1 MLNTLK
7 VKFFRWFYRFMN
19 DRAWKGV
26 DLSAVEVG
34 ELTVADTLAARSY
47 RAGDGALVI
56 YYHGG
61 GWTIGDLETHD
72 YFCRKLA
79 IDTCSTVVAIDYRL
93 GPEHRFPAAYDDC
106 LAATRWL
113 LEMPPFTELGSAPV
127 FLAGDSAGGNLA
139 AVVANSLAP
148 EQNPRIRGQILI
160 YPAVRHCTPPTPSMI
175 ENAKGHGLTY
185 GLMEWFWMNYLGDK
199 RSTDDGDIDLRA
211 TPLLHP
217 LPDNIPPALIITAGF
232 DPLRDEGAE
241 YAQKLSSQGVDC
253 VHELFVK
260 EEHGFVCSEGP
271 TEAHEQS
278 MALMRDWM
286 RERAA

>member
-1 MLNTLK
+1 
-7 VKFFRWFYRFMN
+7 
-19 DRAWKGV
+19 
-26 DLSAVEVG
+26 
-34 ELTVADTLAARSY
+34 
-47 RAGDGALVI
+47 
-56 YYHGG
+56 
-61 GWTIGDLETHD
+61 
-72 YFCRKLA
+72 
-79 IDTCSTVVAIDYRL
+79 
-93 GPEHRFPAAYDDC
+93 
-106 LAATRWL
+106 
-113 LEMPPFTELGSAPV
+113 
-127 FLAGDSAGGNLA
+127 
-139 AVVANSLAP
+139 
-148 EQNPRIRGQILI
+148 
-160 YPAVRHCTPPTPSMI
+160 MI